1 MFPSYEPFNVL
12 KGLYSHITPLEQG
25 GMAKTQIPK
34 GNKMPNVNTA
44 FDPVVAALKQMHHA
58 VATEEVPEDFMRILD
73 DIDAKIAAAKTPQ

>member
-1 MFPSYEPFNVL
+1 
-12 KGLYSHITPLEQG
+12 
-25 GMAKTQIPK
+25 MAKMQISK